1 MKRVLLLSLALIAFS
16 PAMMAG
22 DKKKKAETVEAK
34 EAPKKENDKE
44 IHWLTLDEAQVKMKE
59 SPRKVYM
66 DLYTD
71 WCGWCKVMDRKTFTN
86 PDVIKYMNEK
96 YYSIKFNAEQREDIR
111 FLGKMYG
118 FKPEYKANELAVELM
133 HGQMSYP
140 TSILMEENFM
150 NPQPIPGYQDI
161 NNMEMITKFF
171 GDNLYKKQKWED
183 YSKQFKATWKAT
195 EESAQGQEVPHH

>member
-1 MKRVLLLSLALIAFS
+1 MKRVLLVLLVLIAFT

-22 DKKKKAETVEAK
+22 DKKKKTETEKAVEVK
-34 EAPKKENDKE
+34 TEDDKE

-59 SPRKVYM
+59 SPRKVYI

-71 WCGWCKVMDRKTFTN
+71 WCGWCKVMEKKTFTN
-86 PDVIKYMNEK
+86 PFVIKYMNEK
-96 YYSIKFNAEQREDIR
+96 FYAVKFNAEQQADIR

-140 TSILMEENFM
+140 TSILMEENFL
-150 NPQPIPGYQDI
+150 NGQPVPGYQDVT
-161 NNMEMITKFF
+161 NMEMIMKFF
-171 GDNLYKKQKWED
+171 GDNLYKTQKWD
-183 YSKQFKATWKAT
+183 VYMKQFKATWT
-195 EESAQGQEVPHH
+195 TDESAQQAQDVAPHH